1 MVREVGA
8 VIMFRLSHFGY
19 ASHLSSLLFVLPNLP
34 LAFAAFQV
42 LLHKYSRPERRWL
55 SVSAVTVC
63 TMNGDPLEA
72 EQDSFSLACKEAFT
86 SWLWLA
92 SVYLC
97 AVKSDNFT
105 PTLTDRE
112 HL

>member
-1 MVREVGA
+1 MRGVGS

-19 ASHLSSLLFVLPNLP
+19 VSHLSSLLFVLPNLP

-55 SVSAVTVC
+55 SVRAVTVC
-63 TMNGDPLEA
+63 TMNGDLLEA

-92 SVYLC
+92 SVLLC
-97 AVKSDNFT
+97 AVKSVNFT
-105 PTLTDRE
+105 PTSTDRE
-112 HL
+112 HV